1 MREYETKLKAIVS
14 EIFADKRMVEYKHH
28 TFRVVKLCKYIGQKE
43 GANMEILIPAAYLHD
58 IGRVILKDIKGH
70 VEKSVYLARTL
81 LKDLGYSE
89 ELIKHVI
96 VAIEDHHKNDT
107 IPRTLEGRILYDADK
122 LEIVGELGI
131 ARWFMG
137 AAGNLTLKE
146 AAEKYISLAK
156 IATKDRET
164 FFITPTAKEMGDKEF
179 YYSLEFCKKLL
190 EKEKILGE

>member
-1 MREYETKLKAIVS
+1 MREYETKLKAIVG
-14 EIFADKRMVEYKHH
+14 EMFADEKMVEYKRH
-28 TFRVVKLCKYIGQKE
+28 TFRVVELCKHIGQKE

-70 VEKSVYLARTL
+70 VEKSVYLSEML
-81 LKDLGYSE
+81 LKNLKYNE
-89 ELIKHVI
+89 ELIKQVI

-107 IPRTLEGRILYDADK
+107 VPRTLEGKILYDADK

-156 IATKDRET
+156 IATKNRET
-164 FFITPTAKEMGDKEF
+164 FFITPTGKELGDKEF
-179 YYSLEFCKKLL
+179 HYSLEFCKKLL
-190 EKEKILGE
+190 EKEKILE